1 MSARMQQERNATP
14 ELDQLC
20 INTIRT
26 LTLDAVQKA
35 NSGHPGL
42 PLGAAP
48 MAYVLWTKFMQYNPR
63 NPKWENRDRFL
74 LSAGHG
80 CMLLYSL
87 LHLTGYDLSLDE
99 IKNFRQWGSK
109 TPGHPEN
116 VLTPGVE
123 ITTGPLGQGFANGVG
138 MAMGAAHLASKF
150 NQKEFEL
157 IDHYIYAI
165 VSDGDLMEGVASEAA
180 SLAGHLKLG
189 KLIYLY
195 DDNRV
200 TIEGFTDLAFSEN
213 VPKRFEAYG
222 WHTSTVEDGNDTAA
236 IEAAIRDAQSVGDK
250 PSLISVKTIIG
261 YGMPTAGTRK
271 AHSDA
276 PGEDAVREAK
286 RHLGW
291 PEDKQ
296 FYIPDEALAHFRRS
310 VDRGAKDE
318 SEWNDLV
325 KAYGEKHSE
334 LGELWQRTMSGE
346 LPEDWEEHLPSFEDA
361 ETMATRVASG
371 KVINALAPHL
381 PMLIGGSADLGV
393 SNNTDIKDGGSFEAG
408 TYDGRII
415 HFGVREHAMGATM
428 TGMALNGGL
437 IPFGGTF
444 MTFSDYM
451 RPSIRLACL
460 SEVQVIYVFT
470 HDSVGLGEDGPTHQ
484 PIEHLAALRAIPH
497 LFVVRPAD
505 VHEVREAWR
514 LAILRRE
521 APTALALTRQKVPL
535 IDRKKFANA
544 EGLRRGGYV
553 LAEAAATS
561 RDEVSTESGSERG
574 SSPTVTEG
582 ASVSTARDSERGGSP
597 TVRQG
602 AGVSTA
608 SDSERIKL
616 ILIATG
622 SEVSLAL
629 EAREK
634 LQADGIATRVVSMP
648 CIELF
653 AEQPEGYQD
662 EVLPPSIT
670 ARLAIEAGVRQGWD
684 RYVGPQGDVICLDRF
699 GASAP
704 SDVALK
710 NLGFNVENVL
720 KHARA
725 LVK

>member
-1 MSARMQQERNATP
+1 MQQETDRNP

-26 LTLDAVQKA
+26 LTIDAVQNAK
-35 NSGHPGL
+35 SGHPGL

-48 MAYVLWTKFMQYNPR
+48 MAYVLWTRFMRYNPR
-63 NPKWENRDRFL
+63 NPRWENRDRFL

-87 LHLTGYDLSLDE
+87 LHLTGYDLPLDE
-99 IKNFRQWGSK
+99 IKHFRQWGSK

-138 MAMGAAHLASKF
+138 MAMGAAHLAAKF
-150 NQKEFEL
+150 NQKDFSV
-157 IDHYIYAI
+157 IDHYVYAI
-165 VSDGDLMEGVASEAA
+165 VSDGDLMEGVAAEAA

-195 DDNRV
+195 DDNHV
-200 TIEGFTDLAFSEN
+200 TIEGFTQLAYSDN
-213 VPKRFEAYG
+213 VPQRFESYG
-222 WHTSTVEDGNDTAA
+222 WHTSTVDDGNDLAA
-236 IEAAIRDAQSVGDK
+236 IEAAIRDAQSVADR
-250 PSLISVKTIIG
+250 PSLISVKTTIG

-271 AHSDA
+271 AHSDP
-276 PGEDAVREAK
+276 PGEEAVRATK

-296 FYIPDEALAHFRRS
+296 FYIPDEALTHFRQAIE
-310 VDRGAKDE
+310 RGAQDE
-318 SEWNDLV
+318 NDWDQLV
-325 KAYGEKHSE
+325 KRFAEKHE
-334 LGELWQRTMSGE
+334 DLGELWRRTMSGD
-346 LPEDWEEHLPSFEDA
+346 LPQDWEQHLPAFADSEA
-361 ETMATRVASG
+361 IATRVASG
-371 KVINALAPHL
+371 QVINALAPHM

-393 SNNTDIKDGGSFEAG
+393 SNNTDIKEGGDFEAAD
-408 TYDGRII
+408 YNGRII
-415 HFGVREHAMGATM
+415 HWGVREHAMGATM

-437 IPFGGTF
+437 IPYGGTF

-484 PIEHLAALRAIPH
+484 PVEHLAALRAIPH

-514 LAILRRE
+514 LAILRRH

-535 IDRKKFANA
+535 IDRNTFASA
-544 EGLRRGGYV
+544 EGLRRGGYI
-553 LAEAAATS
+553 LAEAG
-561 RDEVSTESGSERG
+561 EVSTG
-574 SSPTVTEG
+574 
-582 ASVSTARDSERGGSP
+582 GGSNRVGP
-597 TVRQG
+597 Q
-602 AGVSTA
+602 
-608 SDSERIKL
+608 L

-629 EAREK
+629 DARTQ
-634 LQADGIATRVVSMP
+634 LQSKGIATRVVSLP
-648 CIELF
+648 CMELF
-653 AEQPEGYQD
+653 AEQSNEYRN
-662 EVLPPSIT
+662 EVLPPSVT
-670 ARLAIEAGVRQGWD
+670 ARLAVEAGVRGNWD
-684 RYVGPQGDVICLDRF
+684 RYAGPQGDVVCLDRF

-704 SDVALK
+704 GDVALK
-710 NLGFNVENVL
+710 NLGFNVENVVTR
-720 KHARA
+720 ARN
-725 LVK
+725 LLS